1 MEGINTVL
9 TSITGVLFGPY
20 MLAVYFGTGLYL
32 TIRTRGIQFRKMG
45 LAFRSMFR
53 TKTSGEG
60 EIRPFWALASALSSC
75 IGVGNIAGV
84 AAAIATGGPGAI
96 FWMWVAA
103 ILGMA
108 TKYTEIVLAM
118 KFREQDETGQWHGG
132 CMYIWKNGMKS
143 HPYLAKVLG
152 GIFAFAAVFV
162 GLVSCNMLQTN
173 TVVSSLSRYH
183 VPGWTV
189 GILFAVLTGV
199 IILGGIKRLGRVT
212 SVLTPVMGLIYVAGC
227 IVILVLHGNRI
238 IPAFGLIFSAA
249 FNGQAAV
256 GGFSGAS
263 IAFAVRMGG
272 SRGIM
277 SNEAGI
283 GSSAMIHSTTSAKNP
298 CEQGLFGIL
307 EVFFDT
313 IVVCTATALVIITT
327 GVWHS
332 GATSAALSAEAFRL
346 GLPGNWGHIV
356 VIVATVLFSYSTL
369 LGWSWYAE
377 TGVSFLL
384 GSRVVKPFRVIWCV
398 FAFLGA
404 IINITVVWNLADT
417 VNGIMALPN
426 LLSLW
431 VFAGAAMKLTKENF
445 SKGDKQ

>member
-1 MEGINTVL
+1 
-9 TSITGVLFGPY
+9 
-20 MLAVYFGTGLYL
+20 
-32 TIRTRGIQFRKMG
+32 
-45 LAFRSMFR
+45 
-53 TKTSGEG
+53 
-60 EIRPFWALASALSSC
+60 
-75 IGVGNIAGV
+75 
-84 AAAIATGGPGAI
+84 
-96 FWMWVAA
+96 
-103 ILGMA
+103 
-108 TKYTEIVLAM
+108 
-118 KFREQDETGQWHGG
+118 
-132 CMYIWKNGMKS
+132 
-143 HPYLAKVLG
+143 
-152 GIFAFAAVFV
+152 
-162 GLVSCNMLQTN
+162 MLQTN

-263 IAFAVRMGG
+263 IAFAVRMGV

-346 GLPGNWGHIV
+346 GLPGNWGHVV

-384 GSRVVKPFRVIWCV
+384 GSSVVKPFRVIWCV

-431 VFAGAAMKLTKENF
+431 VFAGAAMKLTKEHF